1 MFRIGSGYDS
11 HRLADGRDL
20 ILCGVRI
27 PWHKGLLGHSD
38 ADAPVH
44 ALIDAILGSLALG
57 DIGRHFPDTDP
68 AYKNADSL
76 DLLKKTLLLPPLCG
90 WTVGNADITIIAQAP
105 KLAPYIEDMRKN
117 LAAILNISMDRVS
130 VKAKT
135 AEHLGPVGAGEG
147 MEAHAVVLMIRNQN
161 LRKG

>member
-27 PWHKGLLGHSD
+27 PWHKGLLGHSN

-57 DIGRHFPDTDP
+57 DIGKHFPDTDP
-68 AYKNADSL
+68 AYKGADSL
-76 DLLKKTLLLPPLCG
+76 GLLKKTISLPELRDWSP
-90 WTVGNADITIIAQAP
+90 GNVDITIVAQSP
-105 KLAPYIEDMRKN
+105 KLAPHIENMRKN
-117 LAAILNISMDRVS
+117 LADALNISMDRVS

-135 AEHLGPVGAGEG
+135 AEHLGPVGAGEA
-147 MEAHAVVLMIRNQN
+147 MEAHAVVLMIRNQT